1 MATITELALFKE
13 CVENPKHIQKLEELN
28 LDRISNPQNTSD
40 LSEKQYYQRKSL
52 KLFHMT
58 WSGVTKYM
66 RTVCQVKNKPV
77 SFPGLGIFV
86 PIMKLEDVKSQ
97 KLTANALDQFN
108 PADFDVTLMVN

>member
-13 CVENPKHIQKLEELN
+13 CVENPKHIQRLEELN
-28 LDRISNPQNTSD
+28 LDKISDPQNMTD
-40 LSEKQYYQRKSL
+40 ITEKVYYQKKAL

-58 WSGVTKYM
+58 WNGVKKYM

-86 PIMKLEDVKSQ
+86 PMLKSEDVVSR
-97 KLTANALDQFN
+97 
-108 PADFDVTLMVN
+108 

>member
-1 MATITELALFKE
+1 MR
-13 CVENPKHIQKLEELN
+13 LEELN
-28 LDRISNPQNTSD
+28 LDKISDPMNMSE
-40 LSEKQYYQRKSL
+40 LSEKVYYQKKAI

-86 PIMKLEDVKSQ
+86 PMLKSEDVVSR
-97 KLTANALDQFN
+97 
-108 PADFDVTLMVN
+108 